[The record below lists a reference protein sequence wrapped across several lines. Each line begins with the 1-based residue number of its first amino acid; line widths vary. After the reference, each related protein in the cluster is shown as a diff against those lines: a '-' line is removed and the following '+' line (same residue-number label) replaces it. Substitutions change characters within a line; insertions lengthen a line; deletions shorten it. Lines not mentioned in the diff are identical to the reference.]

1 LRHKGRGLLF
11 QLSVVIKFKS
21 ENCLKNHLPRP

>member
-1 LRHKGRGLLF
+1 LF